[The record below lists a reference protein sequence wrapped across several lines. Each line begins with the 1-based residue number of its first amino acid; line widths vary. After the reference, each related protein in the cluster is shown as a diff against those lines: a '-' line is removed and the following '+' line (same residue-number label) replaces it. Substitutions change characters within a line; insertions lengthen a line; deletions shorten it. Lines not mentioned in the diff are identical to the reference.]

1 MMFLNTAIR
10 CRKVPY
16 KMKDKILAIWAD
28 MPVNIRIAMS
38 IVLFFVITLL
48 ILIPFGVTLLILF
61 FTLGVTSIIKVLR
74 WFDGRDVK

>member
-1 MMFLNTAIR
+1 
-10 CRKVPY
+10 
-16 KMKDKILAIWAD
+16 MKAALLAIWAD

>member
-1 MMFLNTAIR
+1 
-10 CRKVPY
+10 
-16 KMKDKILAIWAD
+16 MKDKILATWAD

-74 WFDGRDVK
+74 WFDSRGVK

>member
-1 MMFLNTAIR
+1 
-10 CRKVPY
+10 
-16 KMKDKILAIWAD
+16 MKNMKAALLALWAD